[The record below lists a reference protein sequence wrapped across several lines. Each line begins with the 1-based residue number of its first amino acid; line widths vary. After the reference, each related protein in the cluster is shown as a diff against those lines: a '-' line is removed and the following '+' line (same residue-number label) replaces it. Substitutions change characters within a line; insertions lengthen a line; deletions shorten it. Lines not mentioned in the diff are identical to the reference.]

1 MLHCATCAYCIG
13 THHHHHHHHHRHL
26 LVHKYLQ
33 NEDVHAKGA
42 GVPARSLCKIYRSG
56 YWIGPKSGAGLRDRA
71 PFFMSKKR
79 GGTKVG
85 LYADAVKFLYIAGLC
100 AGLRDHRIG

>member
-1 MLHCATCAYCIG
+1 MKTCTLRVQAYLHAAFVI
-13 THHHHHHHHHRHL
+13 
-26 LVHKYLQ
+26 
-33 NEDVHAKGA
+33 
-42 GVPARSLCKIYRSG
+42 IYRSG
-56 YWIGPKSGAGLRDRA
+56 YWIRPKSGAGLRDRA

-79 GGTKVG
+79 GGTTVG